1 MLHVTVDR
9 KRKTVM
15 DGVHV
20 IVTIDA
26 KWRNYKYFQMVSTT
40 IISFNTYGDSYAP
53 DEYPGQTA
61 NM

>member
-1 MLHVTVDR
+1 MGGWFEGDLCAMLHVTVDR

-26 KWRNYKYFQMVSTT
+26 K
-40 IISFNTYGDSYAP
+40 
-53 DEYPGQTA
+53 
-61 NM
+61 